1 MRIGE
6 IFADPIRSDKYMKRL
21 LFPLSILLTLSAAS
35 QNVLPDFSATTRGKG
50 KTIISWTNA
59 YPVVT
64 QISIQR
70 SFDSLRNY
78 KTILTVPDPR
88 VLQNGFVDSK
98 APTDFQFYRLFIV
111 LDSGKYLF
119 TKPKRPI
126 WDTSRIVENPPPV
139 KKEENSR
146 IVTEIPK
153 TDTPSVIVVEPP
165 KLPPP
170 PKIFYVKKRDS
181 LIMQFT
187 EANLKAFRDSLL
199 SKTKDT
205 LVFRPND
212 TLLIKPFVPKE
223 VYKPSLYVFTGK
235 DGNVTIS
242 LPNVSEKKY
251 HLKFFEE
258 DSTPLFELKEVK
270 ESPLTL
276 DKTNFIHGGWF
287 RFELY
292 ENGQLKEKHK
302 FYISK
307 DF

>member
-1 MRIGE
+1 LRIGE
-6 IFADPIRSDKYMKRL
+6 IFTGSIRSDKYMKRL
-21 LFPLSILLTLSAAS
+21 LLALFVLLTLKSNS
-35 QNVLPDFSATTRGKG
+35 QNVLPDFSATTRGGG

-88 VLQNGFVDSK
+88 VPQNGFVDSK

-119 TKPKRPI
+119 TKPRRAV
-126 WDTSRIVENPPPV
+126 WDTSKIVQIQAPT
-139 KKEENSR
+139 KKEENNR
-146 IVTEIPK
+146 IITEIPK
-153 TDTPSVIVVEPP
+153 TDTPATVVTETPKIPRPP
-165 KLPPP
+165 KNY
-170 PKIFYVKKRDS
+170 YVKRRDT
-181 LIMQFT
+181 IVMQFT
-187 EANLKAFRDSLL
+187 ESNLKAFRDSLL
-199 SKTKDT
+199 YKTKDT
-205 LVFRPND
+205 LVFRSGD

-242 LPNVSEKKY
+242 LPNVAEKKY

-270 ESPLTL
+270 DSPLTI
-276 DKTNFIHGGWF
+276 DKTNFMHGGWF

-302 FYISK
+302 FYLPK

>member
-1 MRIGE
+1 
-6 IFADPIRSDKYMKRL
+6 MKKIL
-21 LFPLSILLTLSAAS
+21 LALFILLTLKSQS
-35 QNVLPDFSATTRGKG
+35 QNVLPEFSATTRGNK
-50 KTIISWTNA
+50 KTIISWNNA

-88 VLQNGFVDSK
+88 VPQNGFVDTK

-119 TKPKRPI
+119 TKPKRAV
-126 WDTSRIVENPPPV
+126 WDTSRVVQNPIIP

-153 TDTPSVIVVEPP
+153 TDTAATVITEPP
-165 KLPPP
+165 KVPRP
-170 PKIFYVKKRDS
+170 PKNYYVKRRDTI
-181 LIMQFT
+181 IMQFT
-187 EANLKAFRDSLL
+187 EIDLKAFRDSLL
-199 SKTKDT
+199 YKTKDT
-205 LVFRPND
+205 LVFRSGD
-212 TLLIKPFVPKE
+212 TLVIKPFVPKE

-242 LPNVSEKKY
+242 LPDVAEKKY

-258 DSTPLFELKEVK
+258 DSTPLFELKELK
-270 ESPLTL
+270 DSPLTL
-276 DKTNFIHGGWF
+276 DKTNFMRGGWF

-302 FYISK
+302 FYLPK

>member
-1 MRIGE
+1 MRKGE
-6 IFADPIRSDKYMKRL
+6 IFTGSIRSDKYMKRL
-21 LFPLSILLTLSAAS
+21 LLALFVLLTLKSNS
-35 QNVLPDFSATTRGKG
+35 QNVLPDFSATTRGGG

-88 VLQNGFVDSK
+88 VPQNGFVDSK

-119 TKPKRPI
+119 TKPRRAV
-126 WDTSRIVENPPPV
+126 WDTSKIVQTQGPT
-139 KKEENSR
+139 KKEENNR
-146 IVTEIPK
+146 IITEIPK
-153 TDTPSVIVVEPP
+153 TDTATVVTETPKVPRPP
-165 KLPPP
+165 KNY
-170 PKIFYVKKRDS
+170 YVKRRDTI
-181 LIMQFT
+181 IMQFT
-187 EANLKAFRDSLL
+187 ESNLKAFRDSLL
-199 SKTKDT
+199 YKTKDT
-205 LVFRPND
+205 LVFRSGD

-242 LPNVSEKKY
+242 LPNVAEKKY

-270 ESPLTL
+270 DSPLTI
-276 DKTNFIHGGWF
+276 DKTNFVHGGWF

-292 ENGQLKEKHK
+292 ENGELKEKHK
-302 FYISK
+302 FYLPK

>member
-1 MRIGE
+1 
-6 IFADPIRSDKYMKRL
+6 MKRI
-21 LFPLSILLTLSAAS
+21 LFGFFTLLTLTSTS
-35 QNVLPDFSATTRGKG
+35 QNVLPDFSVTTRGNK

-88 VLQNGFVDSK
+88 VLQNGFVDAK

-111 LDSGKYLF
+111 LDSGKYIF
-119 TKPKRPI
+119 TRPRRPA
-126 WDTSRIVENPPPV
+126 WDTSRVAETPTPV
-139 KKEENSR
+139 KREENHR
-146 IVTEIPK
+146 IVSELPKSDTIAAVAEAPKIPK
-153 TDTPSVIVVEPP
+153 PLRT
-165 KLPPP
+165 
-170 PKIFYVKKRDS
+170 YHVKKRDS
-181 LIMQFT
+181 VVMQFT
-187 EANLKAFRDSLL
+187 ELSLKSFRDSILY
-199 SKTKDT
+199 KTKDT
-205 LVFRPND
+205 LVFRAGD
-212 TLLIKPFVPKE
+212 TLVIKPFVPRE
-223 VYKPSLYVFTGK
+223 VYKPSLFVFTAR

-242 LPNVSEKKY
+242 LPNVLEKKY
-251 HLKFFEE
+251 QLKFFEE
-258 DSTPLFELKEVK
+258 DSTPLFEIKEVR

-276 DKTNFIHGGWF
+276 DKTNFVHGGWF

-302 FYISK
+302 FFISK